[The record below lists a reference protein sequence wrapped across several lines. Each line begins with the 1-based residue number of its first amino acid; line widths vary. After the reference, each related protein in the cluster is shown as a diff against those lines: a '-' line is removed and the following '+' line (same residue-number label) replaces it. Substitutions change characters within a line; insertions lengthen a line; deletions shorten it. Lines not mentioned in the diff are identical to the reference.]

1 MGMQRERGTVQVG
14 GATLH
19 YEAAGEGQALILLH
33 AGVADHRMWDQP
45 FAALAAHYRVVR
57 YDARGYGASVTE
69 DVEFSNREDLAHL
82 MTHLGITQ
90 AHLLGVSRGGQI
102 AVDFTLER
110 PAMVSALVMVAS
122 GPGGFESPDPAPQAE
137 SRQFDEMEAA
147 WTAKDFEQLADLEV
161 RFWVDGPGQPE
172 DRVPARIREHVREM
186 ILHNYRTHTVEGK
199 PQPLKPPAA
208 GRLAEIAVPTLIMT
222 GDLDTSH
229 IRAAAGFMAEHIR
242 GGRKVEIPGTA
253 HMLSLE
259 QPEAFIRVV
268 MDFLQGLP

>member
-1 MGMQRERGTVQVG
+1 MGFQRERGTVQVD
-14 GATLH
+14 GARLH
-19 YEAAGEGQALILLH
+19 YETAGAGRALILLH
-33 AGVADHRMWDQP
+33 AGVADHRMWDEP
-45 FAALAAHYRVVR
+45 FAAFASHYRVIR

-69 DVEFSNREDLAHL
+69 DVEFSNRQDLARL
-82 MTHLGITQ
+82 MTHLGIEQ

-102 AVDFTLER
+102 AMDFTLEQ

-122 GPGGFESPDPAPQAE
+122 GPGGFKSPDPTPQAE

-147 WTAKDFEQLADLEV
+147 WSEKNFERLADLEV

-172 DRVPARIREHVREM
+172 DRVPAGVRDHVREM
-186 ILHNYRTHTVEGK
+186 ILQNYRTHSVEGK

-208 GRLAEIAVPTLIMT
+208 GRLAEIVVPTLIVT

-229 IRAAAGFMAEHIR
+229 IRAAAAFMAEHIR
-242 GGRKVEIPGTA
+242 GSRKVEIPGTA

-259 QPEAFIRVV
+259 QPETFIRAVL
-268 MDFLQGLP
+268 DFLQGSP